1 MNNLKTKI
9 SIKCWE
15 FMNCPDN
22 IKKNCWAYRL
32 NMSRECWI
40 LRKKAK
46 KDFKWMND
54 KDCEDCKFYNLFYNY
69 KTNYKIFL

>member
-1 MNNLKTKI
+1 MNDLKIRK

-15 FMNCPDN
+15 FMNCPDH
-22 IKKNCWAYRL
+22 IKKECWAYRL

-46 KDFKWMND
+46 KDFNWMNN
-54 KDCEDCKFYNLFYNY
+54 KGCKDCKFYKLLHIY
-69 KTNYKIFL
+69 